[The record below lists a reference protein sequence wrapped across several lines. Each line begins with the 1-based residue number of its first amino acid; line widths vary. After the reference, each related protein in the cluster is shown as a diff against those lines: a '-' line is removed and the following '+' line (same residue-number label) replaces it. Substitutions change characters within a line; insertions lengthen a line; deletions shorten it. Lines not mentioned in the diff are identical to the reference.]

1 MAEKFLHICSIL
13 RHLRLKSTN
22 PCSYGLVVLVAV
34 VFIKKVCI
42 DILPWFLP
50 LTPLT
55 LREDMKVCP
64 DAYLGRIVLA
74 VLDLE
79 GSH

>member
-1 MAEKFLHICSIL
+1 MNK
-13 RHLRLKSTN
+13 
-22 PCSYGLVVLVAV
+22 PVLLWARGANSGDM
-34 VFIKKVCI
+34 FIKKVCI

-74 VLDLE
+74 ILDLE

>member
-1 MAEKFLHICSIL
+1 MFLWVRGAYSGGVY
-13 RHLRLKSTN
+13 KE
-22 PCSYGLVVLVAV
+22 
-34 VFIKKVCI
+34 VCI

-55 LREDMKVCP
+55 LGEDMKDCP

-74 VLDLE
+74 ILDLE

>member
-1 MAEKFLHICSIL
+1 MAKIDKPVLL
-13 RHLRLKSTN
+13 RARGAYSGGV
-22 PCSYGLVVLVAV
+22 YE
-34 VFIKKVCI
+34 KVCI

-55 LREDMKVCP
+55 LGEDMKDCP

-74 VLDLE
+74 ILHLE